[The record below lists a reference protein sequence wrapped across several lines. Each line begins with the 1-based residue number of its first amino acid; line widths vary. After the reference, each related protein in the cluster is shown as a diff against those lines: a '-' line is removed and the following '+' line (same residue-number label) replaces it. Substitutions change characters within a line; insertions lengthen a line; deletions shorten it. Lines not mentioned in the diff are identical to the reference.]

1 MQLSTGTVAST
12 SVLRLACPRSK
23 ALCYVQTVSGSFRHF
38 SRTRT
43 VLNTNGSSGNN
54 SSGKLVAD
62 KINIDPKTKLRM
74 EIRKEAMDNNSA
86 RGGNNS
92 NNSGNK
98 WKPAENWDPNQPGR
112 YRQAYEENQN
122 RSGYRPNNNSSSGN
136 RRQAQDARRPGRYYD
151 ERSGQNAGQNAGQ
164 NRGGQ
169 HNQQRQNAPSSFA
182 TSSGFGFS
190 APTPAPK
197 PAAPSSFATSSG
209 FGFSSPAKAAKPTPA
224 SPPSKVNAQPNTL
237 QKIKAEK
244 PMEVSPTPSTSSSSS
259 TAGTTTGSTATTTGA
274 TPAPT
279 PKTSSPSSSPS
290 SSTSQASSTSTQAS
304 SSSQKTPPTFT
315 KSTRSAKENAK
326 RHVEQ
331 RSKHRKQ
338 RQKPAKDV
346 FIPEAINVSNL
357 AGLLGA
363 RMPHFER
370 TMKAMGMEITRH
382 DHILTS
388 EEASL
393 LALEYNVNPIVGN
406 TETLFDLTSHPEPED
421 MSIYPLRPPVVTIMG
436 H

>member
-1 MQLSTGTVAST
+1 MQRSIGTVASA
-12 SVLRLACPRSK
+12 SALRLAYPRSQV
-23 ALCYVQTVSGSFRHF
+23 LSCVQTVSGQGRHF
-38 SRTRT
+38 SGTRT
-43 VLNTNGSSGNN
+43 ILNASGSSGN
-54 SSGKLVAD
+54 SGSGKLVAD

-74 EIRKEAMDNNSA
+74 EIRKEAMNNSGT

-92 NNSGNK
+92 SSSGNK
-98 WKPAENWDPNQPGR
+98 WTPAENWDPNQPGR
-112 YRQAYEENQN
+112 YRQAYEESQS
-122 RSGYRPNNNSSSGN
+122 RSGYRPNYSNPGGN
-136 RRQAQDARRPGRYYD
+136 RRQPQDARRPGRYYD
-151 ERSGQNAGQNAGQ
+151 ERSGQNMGQS
-164 NRGGQ
+164 RGGQ
-169 HNQQRQNAPSSFA
+169 PNQQRQNAPSSFA

-197 PAAPSSFATSSG
+197 PTAPSSFATSSG
-209 FGFSSPAKAAKPTPA
+209 FGFSNPAKAAKPKPVSPA
-224 SPPSKVNAQPNTL
+224 KVNAQPNTP
-237 QKIKAEK
+237 QKIKAESPK
-244 PMEVSPTPSTSSSSS
+244 EVSPTPSTSNSSS
-259 TAGTTTGSTATTTGA
+259 TSGTATGSTAGA
-274 TPAPT
+274 TSAPA
-279 PKTSSPSSSPS
+279 PKTSSPSSAP
-290 SSTSQASSTSTQAS
+290 STSTTQAS
-304 SSSQKTPPTFT
+304 SSTTQASSSTSSPQMTPPIFT

-331 RSKHRKQ
+331 RSKQRKQ

-406 TETLFDLTSHPEPED
+406 TETLFDLTSKPEPED

>member
-1 MQLSTGTVAST
+1 MQGSTGTVAST
-12 SVLRLACPRSK
+12 SVLRLAHPRSK
-23 ALCYVQTVSGSFRHF
+23 ALSYVQTVFGSSRHF
-38 SRTRT
+38 SRTRA

-54 SSGKLVAD
+54 SSGKLVAE

-74 EIRKEAMDNNSA
+74 EIRKEAMNNNSA

-92 NNSGNK
+92 SNSGNK

-151 ERSGQNAGQNAGQ
+151 ERSGQNAGQN
-164 NRGGQ
+164 RGGLP
-169 HNQQRQNAPSSFA
+169 NQQRQNAPSSFA

-209 FGFSSPAKAAKPTPA
+209 FGFSSPAKAAKPTPV
-224 SPPSKVNAQPNTL
+224 SPPSKVNAQSNTL

-244 PMEVSPTPSTSSSSS
+244 PKEVSPTPSTSSSSS
-259 TAGTTTGSTATTTGA
+259 TAGTTTGSTATITGA
-274 TPAPT
+274 APALT
-279 PKTSSPSSSPS
+279 PKASSPSSAPS
-290 SSTSQASSTSTQAS
+290 SSTTQASSNSTQAS
-304 SSSQKTPPTFT
+304 SSSPQKTPPTFT

-331 RSKHRKQ
+331 RSKQRKQ

-406 TETLFDLTSHPEPED
+406 TETLFDLTSQPEPED

-436 H
+436 HVYH